1 MIIQKVLQTD
11 LTEILALQKHCYLQ
25 EAAIYDDY
33 NLPPLLQTIASIEED
48 FRQQVFLKL
57 VFDEQIIGSVRAYL
71 KDGVCKIGRLIVH
84 PNFQNQGIGKR
95 LMEAIE
101 KEFLEAD
108 KFELF
113 TGHRSSKNLAFYKK
127 LGYLEFKRQVISTG
141 LELVFLEKIVKN
153 DMLEKIAKNEKLWDN
168 LVVNDV
174 LCSQPKLALTP
185 EKAKA
190 YLLNHS
196 FYNAD
201 LSGQKVLCLA
211 SGGGQQSI
219 GFALLD
225 ATVTVVDFSAEQ
237 LKKDRLVAE
246 KYGKSI
252 RCIKTDMQDLSM
264 LSDNEFDIVYQPYS
278 INYIPSVE
286 KVFDEITRVLKPNGI
301 YQLMFHNPFVHGSWK
316 DGCWG
321 SGWQQNELWQGKG
334 YPIWQPYQDG
344 YPIKT
349 DDPNWN
355 FTNNQNQAVKLE
367 SPQEY
372 RHTLSTILN
381 GLISRRF
388 NILSLKE
395 EVGDNLDSPPGT
407 WEHYK
412 SCAPPWMYLFS
423 KKTAR

>member
-1 MIIQKVLQTD
+1 MIIQKALQTD
-11 LTEILALQKHCYLQ
+11 LAKILALQKDCYLQ

-48 FRQQVFLKL
+48 FKQQVFLKL
-57 VFDEQIIGSVRAYL
+57 VFDEQIIGSVRASL
-71 KDGVCKIGRLIVH
+71 EDGVCKIGRLIVH
-84 PNFQNQGIGKR
+84 PVFQNQGIGKR

-101 KEFLEAD
+101 KEFLEVD

-127 LGYLEFKRQVISTG
+127 LGYQVLKRQAIHPD
-141 LELVFLEKIVKN
+141 LELVFLEKMANKDALEIV
-153 DMLEKIAKNEKLWDN
+153 AKNEKLWDN
-168 LVVNDV
+168 LVLNDV

-196 FYNAD
+196 FYAAD

-219 GFALLD
+219 GFALLG
-225 ATVTVVDFSAEQ
+225 ATVTVVDFSEEQ
-237 LKKDRLVAE
+237 LKKDKLVAE
-246 KYGKSI
+246 KYGKAI
-252 RCIKTDMQDLSM
+252 RCIKTDMQDLPM

-286 KVFDEITRVLKPNGI
+286 KVFNEITRVLKPYGI

-321 SGWQQNELWQGKG
+321 SEWKQDELWQGKG

-349 DDPNWN
+349 ADPNWN
-355 FTNNQNQAVKLE
+355 FTNNQNQVVKLE

-381 GLISRRF
+381 GLISRGF
-388 NILSLKE
+388 GILSLKE
-395 EVGDNLDSPPGT
+395 EVGDNFDSTPGT
-407 WEHYK
+407 WEHYQ
-412 SCAPPWMYLFS
+412 SCAPPWIYLFS
-423 KKTAR
+423 KKQ

>member
-1 MIIQKVLQTD
+1 MLILKVQQID
-11 LTEILALQKHCYLQ
+11 LAEILALQKKCYLQ

-33 NLPPLLQTIASIEED
+33 TLPPLLQTIASIEAD
-48 FRQQVFLKL
+48 FKQQVFLKVIL
-57 VFDEQIIGSVRAYL
+57 KEQIIGAVRAYL
-71 KDGVCKIGRLIVH
+71 KDDICKIGRLIVH
-84 PNFQNQGIGKR
+84 PDFQNQGIGKQ
-95 LMEAIE
+95 LMVAIE
-101 KEFLEAD
+101 KEFLNAS

-113 TGHRSSKNLAFYKK
+113 TGYLSSKNLTFYKK
-127 LGYLEFKRQVISTG
+127 LGYQEFKREVVPTG
-141 LELVFLEKIVKN
+141 LELVFLEKMAKN
-153 DMLEKIAKNEKLWDN
+153 DALEIVAKNERLWDN
-168 LVVNDV
+168 LVLNDV

-196 FYNAD
+196 FYAAD

-219 GFALLD
+219 AFALLG

-237 LKKDRLVAE
+237 LKKDKLVAE
-246 KYGKSI
+246 KYGQPI

-264 LSDNEFDIVYQPYS
+264 LVDNEFDIVYQPYS

-321 SGWQQNELWQGKG
+321 SEWQQAELWQGKG

-349 DDPNWN
+349 TDPNWN
-355 FTNNQNQAVKLE
+355 FTNNQNQAIKLE

-381 GLISRRF
+381 GLISRGF
-388 NILSLKE
+388 GILSLKE
-395 EVGDNLDSPPGT
+395 EVGDNFDSPPGT
-407 WEHYK
+407 WEHYQ
-412 SCAPPWMYLFS
+412 SCAPPWIYLFS
-423 KKTAR
+423 KKQ